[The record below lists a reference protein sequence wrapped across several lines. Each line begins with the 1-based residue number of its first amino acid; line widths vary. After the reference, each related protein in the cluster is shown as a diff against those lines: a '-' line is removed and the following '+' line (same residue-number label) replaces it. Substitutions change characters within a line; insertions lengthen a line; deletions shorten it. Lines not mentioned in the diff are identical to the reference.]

1 MKTLLHRI
9 AFLLLPILLFAL
21 FSGCKK
27 ESEKIVGDMAPDF
40 TLNEITGKPVTL
52 ASYRGK
58 VVLLE
63 FWATWCPPCQMATP
77 DLIKL
82 YEKYNSRGFELLAVS
97 IDESLESVKAFAAEN
112 KINYRVLFD
121 DKGVN
126 DIYRVRSIPVSFLI
140 DKRGTIISKHN
151 GYSPEMTDELAKS
164 IESLL

>member
-1 MKTLLHRI
+1 MKTIHRI
-9 AFLLLPILLFAL
+9 TLLLLPILFLSI

-27 ESEKIVGDMAPDF
+27 ESEKIVGGMAPDF
-40 TLNEITGKPVTL
+40 TLNEITGKPATM

-97 IDESLESVKAFAAEN
+97 IDDSLESVKAFAAEN
-112 KINYRVLFD
+112 KINYHVLFD
-121 DKGVN
+121 DRGVN
-126 DIYRVRSIPVSFLI
+126 ELYGVRSIPITFLI
-140 DKRGTIISKHN
+140 DKTGTIISKHN
-151 GYSPEMTDELAKS
+151 GYSPEMADELAKR